1 MQESDS
7 AGVTPGSG
15 LGPPLEQLAQINTD
29 EVHRNGRAALV
40 VTVAGEIDIHTVDR
54 FRAGVADGL
63 ERVADELPDGI
74 VLVID
79 LTDVTFLG
87 SHGLTALVEA
97 SRAARRRREPLRVVV
112 DHTRPVIRPIQL
124 AGLDDLLAL
133 HHTVDQ
139 ALAGNEI

>member
-7 AGVTPGSG
+7 TGVTPGSG
-15 LGPPLEQLAQINTD
+15 LGPPQEQLVQINTD
-29 EVHRNGRAALV
+29 DVHRNGRAALV

-54 FRAGVADGL
+54 FRASVADGL
-63 ERVADELPDGI
+63 DRVADELPDGI

-97 SRAARRRREPLRVVV
+97 SQAAHRRREPLRVVV

-124 AGLDDLLAL
+124 AGLDDVLAL
-133 HHTVDQ
+133 HHTLDQ
-139 ALAGNEI
+139 ALLGDEI